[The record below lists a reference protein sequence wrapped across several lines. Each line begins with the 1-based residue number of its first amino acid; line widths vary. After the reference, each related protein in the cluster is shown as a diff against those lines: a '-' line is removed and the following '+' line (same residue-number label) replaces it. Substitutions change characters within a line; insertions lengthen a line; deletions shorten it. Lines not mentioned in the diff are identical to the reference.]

1 MSYGHNDI
9 RARNWALLGTIL
21 AFTLWILLLAML
33 AIPVA
38 RADNINVTQGSGKV
52 MATDDIGG
60 VNYQRHKLIF
70 GPDGTNEGDVSRANP
85 LPVTAARSDDFSG
98 VSGNITGV
106 TPVEAAAAA
115 GSGVRYYIE
124 TFTVSNSS
132 TSVGTD
138 VELLDGATVKYL
150 CPASPN
156 YGGCAVQFPT
166 PIRGTANTAINCR
179 NATTGAAVKC
189 SVSGF
194 KSSN

>member
-1 MSYGHNDI
+1 MSYGPNDL
-9 RARNWALLGTIL
+9 RNQNIGFAFIASMIAIWMFLLTAL
-21 AFTLWILLLAML
+21 AAH
-33 AIPVA
+33 
-38 RADNINVTQGSGKV
+38 ADNINVTQGSGKV

-60 VNYQRHKLIF
+60 VNFQRHKLIF
-70 GPDGTNEGDVSRANP
+70 GPDGTNEGDVSRTNP
-85 LPVTAARSDDFSG
+85 LPVTSQRSDDFSG
-98 VSGNITGV
+98 VSANITGV
-106 TPVEAAAAA
+106 TPVEAAPAA

-132 TSVGTD
+132 TTVGTD

-150 CPASPN
+150 CPAGPV
-156 YGGCAVQFPT
+156 YGGCAVTFPT